1 MKHLLL
7 SLLVL
12 LVFPSMR
19 AEELRPLLQPAQP
32 AATVGDPVSFW
43 LNYLNPGNQP
53 ARVRVPRELHCT
65 LTRPGTQTNIS
76 ATLKQAVPADMTT
89 VPPGGFL
96 RLEYTFELPAGWTG
110 EVEIASAVA
119 AGQRLVLSVHE
130 PPARGGAVNSGQQR
144 RREDSSLRLT
154 PETDPVGFF
163 KRHFFPHEPMYFLAG
178 TETPNAKFQISFKYK
193 LVAVNDSDSW
203 WETLFVGYSQTSLWD
218 WNQPSAPFFD
228 SSYRPEVLFS
238 KTRLWTNSWLRLDL
252 AGGLQ
257 HESNGRDGAS
267 SRSLNIAY
275 LRPTLLVG
283 DESRWFLSL
292 SPRGWGYLGELTD
305 NPDLADFRGYL
316 DLRAVLGTP
325 GGVQLSALLR
335 AGKDFDKGSVQLDL
349 TVPLMIKRLGSPLF
363 LQAQYFNGYGES
375 LLFYKQREDQFRVGL
390 GLFR

>member
-1 MKHLLL
+1 MKPLLL
-7 SLLVL
+7 SLLIVL
-12 LVFPSMR
+12 MLPSAR
-19 AEELRPLLQPAQP
+19 AEEIQPLLQLAQP
-32 AATVGDPVSFW
+32 TATVGDPVSLW

-53 ARVRVPRELHCT
+53 ATILVPAELLCT
-65 LTRPGTQTNIS
+65 LARGGEKIAVP
-76 ATLKQAVPADMTT
+76 ATLKSTAEAGEAS

-96 RLEYTFELPAGWTG
+96 RREFTLKLPVGWTG
-110 EVEIASAVA
+110 EVEIASAVV
-119 AGQRLVLSVHE
+119 AGQRAVLSVNA
-130 PPARGGAVNSGQQR
+130 PPVRGGAFSSQQQR
-144 RREDSSLRLT
+144 QREGSSPRIT

-163 KRHFFPHEPMYFLAG
+163 QRHFFPHEPMYFLAG

-193 LVAVNDSDSW
+193 LVAVDNPDSW

-238 KTRLWTNSWLRLDL
+238 KTRVWTNSWLRLNL

-275 LRPTLLVG
+275 VRPTLLVG

-292 SPRGWGYLGELTD
+292 APRVWGYLGELTD
-305 NPDLADFRGYL
+305 NPDLADYRGYF
-316 DLRAVLGTP
+316 DLRAVLGMP
-325 GGVQLSALLR
+325 RGVQLAALLR
-335 AGKDFDKGSVQLDL
+335 VGKDFDKGSAQLDL
-349 TVPLMIKRLGSPLF
+349 TIPLMDTWLRSPLF

-375 LLFYKQREDQFRVGL
+375 LLNYNQREDQFRIGF